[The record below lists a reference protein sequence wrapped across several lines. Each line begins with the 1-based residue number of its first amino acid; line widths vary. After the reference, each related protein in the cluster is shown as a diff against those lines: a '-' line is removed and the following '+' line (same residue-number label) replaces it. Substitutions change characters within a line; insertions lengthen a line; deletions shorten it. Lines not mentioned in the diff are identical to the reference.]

1 MSEHL
6 QHSPERQAKSPEVT
20 AERPKAAEFSQA
32 EQAEQIERAQAAVAA
47 EASHS
52 EQPTVPQLPVTD
64 DRPQLIDNAV
74 KMFRMRR
81 NLSHVQ
87 NKLKPAEKRLS
98 KVVHQPL
105 VRLVSES
112 AAKTISRPSGML
124 GGGIVA
130 FVGSLLYLYL
140 AHHIGFTYNYLL
152 FLGFF
157 VGGFIVGVAL
167 EYVAYGVRKL
177 SR

>member
-6 QHSPERQAKSPEVT
+6 HPRHETAPVAPETRV
-20 AERPKAAEFSQA
+20 ERPRVTEHGHA
-32 EQAEQIERAQAAVAA
+32 EQAERVEHAKAAALA
-47 EASHS
+47 EASSIEH
-52 EQPTVPQLPVTD
+52 THIPQEPVD

-87 NKLKPAEKRLS
+87 NKLKPAEKSFS
-98 KVVHQPL
+98 KLIHQPL
-105 VRLVSES
+105 VRRVSETAS
-112 AAKTISRPSGML
+112 QTVSRPSGML
-124 GGGIVA
+124 GGGVVA
-130 FVGSLLYLYL
+130 FLGSLLYLYL

-152 FLGFF
+152 FLAFFTVGF
-157 VGGFIVGVAL
+157 VLGVAL
-167 EYVAYGVRKL
+167 EYAAYGLRRL